1 MEFLHPPGWPRP
13 KGYAN
18 GVAAR
23 GRMIFLSGMVG
34 WDANEK
40 FASDDLT
47 GQVRQTLENIVAVLE
62 QAGAQPRHIARM
74 VWYVVDKEEYLDA
87 APLIGEVYREIL
99 GEHYPAMTLVEV
111 AALLE
116 DRARV
121 EIEVTAVVPEVTAQ
135 FG

>member
-1 MEFLHPPGWPRP
+1 MDFLHPPGWPRP

-40 FASDDLT
+40 FASDDL
-47 GQVRQTLENIVAVLE
+47 VRQIRQALENVVTVLE
-62 QAGAQPRHIARM
+62 QAGAQPRHIARI
-74 VWYVVDKEEYLDA
+74 VWYVLDKREYLEA
-87 APLIGEVYREIL
+87 APQIGKVYREVI
-99 GEHYPAMTLVEV
+99 GEHYPAMTLLQV
-111 AALLE
+111 AALVD

-121 EIEVTAVVPEVTAQ
+121 EIEVTAVVP
-135 FG
+135 G